1 MSQFKNHYQY
11 ILIIKNTVKFH
22 TPRKIGVFGTESCLL
37 LLLFICKPGKKK
49 KKVTLEDF
57 DDRNLEMF
65 AIIGRLNTSRR
76 TSSILHNQHSRLS
89 VSQRPTVLMRL
100 NTKAAGVESTS
111 VLHRQSESR
120 KPPPI
125 KRATRAVLTKEQ
137 ATEVYRQKLNNEA
150 SSSLAGARVTANAA
164 TIARRLGTHHSPLQ
178 KTLLHIFPMSR
189 WFIRPL

>member
-76 TSSILHNQHSRLS
+76 TSSILHNQHSRLP
-89 VSQRPTVLMRL
+89 VSQRTIMLMRPK
-100 NTKAAGVESTS
+100 TKAAQSTS
-111 VLHRQSESR
+111 RRVLALKTASHRAHQSSR
-120 KPPPI
+120 D
-125 KRATRAVLTKEQ
+125 
-137 ATEVYRQKLNNEA
+137 RQN
-150 SSSLAGARVTANAA
+150 
-164 TIARRLGTHHSPLQ
+164 
-178 KTLLHIFPMSR
+178 
-189 WFIRPL
+189 